1 MSQSLSCSHRVIGVI
16 GGSCTNILLYG
27 TGCMCQY
34 QLTLAQ
40 EDVFVYAVVLQVI
53 VE

>member
-1 MSQSLSCSHRVIGVI
+1 MSRSLSCSHRVIEVV

-27 TGCMCQY
+27 TGCTCQY
-34 QLTLAQ
+34 LFTWAQ
-40 EDVFVYAVVLQVI
+40 EDVFVYAVILQII